1 MKNGPRQAQTGSK
14 TLKTTASG
22 SRDLL
27 CPIACVPDKQPKDG
41 RPMTSLPHVSPQPSL
56 TSSVGRGCIPGK
68 SGVMCHAR
76 PSARTSSLRRAKG
89 MPQSA
94 WLILAVLFAAG
105 VASAPLLAEEPEVNE
120 NELRSLLQRNFD
132 ASNAENL
139 EALMETIH
147 SDAPGRKS
155 FPREVADVFK
165 HTDIYTRLDEFKLKR
180 VDFKGTYAEARVVQ
194 TTVPKNEKDR
204 QSGNVHFQTNSAMLP
219 KHETV
224 WYQMAFQREANG
236 EWKIYKMV
244 WKPEPLPLREGDTKE
259 STAIEKRDDRPAKP
273 RGPSR

>member
-1 MKNGPRQAQTGSK
+1 MS
-14 TLKTTASG
+14 
-22 SRDLL
+22 
-27 CPIACVPDKQPKDG
+27 
-41 RPMTSLPHVSPQPSL
+41 
-56 TSSVGRGCIPGK
+56 
-68 SGVMCHAR
+68 
-76 PSARTSSLRRAKG
+76 
-89 MPQSA
+89 QSI
-94 WLILAVLFAAG
+94 WRILAVLFAAG
-105 VASAPLLAEEPEVNE
+105 MASAPLLAEEPEVNE

-165 HTDIYTRLDEFKLKR
+165 HTDIYTRMDEFELKR

-244 WKPEPLPLREGDTKE
+244 WKPEPLPLRESDAKE
-259 STAIEKRDDRPAKP
+259 SEALETRGDQPAKP

>member
-1 MKNGPRQAQTGSK
+1 MGAECIA
-14 TLKTTASG
+14 TTV
-22 SRDLL
+22 LI
-27 CPIACVPDKQPKDG
+27 PHPKDG
-41 RPMTSLPHVSPQPSL
+41 VPMTTLPHISPQPS
-56 TSSVGRGCIPGK
+56 SRSGFGRGFFPRK
-68 SGVMCHAR
+68 RSVLRYAR
-76 PSARTSSLRRAKG
+76 PGACASSLWHAKA
-89 MPQSA
+89 MTRNQC
-94 WLILAVLFAAG
+94 LILLVSLAAG
-105 VASAPLLAEEPEVNE
+105 VAAAPLPAEEPEVNV

-155 FPREVADVFK
+155 FPREVANVFK
-165 HTDIYTRLDEFKLKR
+165 HTDIYTRLDEFELKR
-180 VDFKGTYAEARVVQ
+180 VDFKGTYSEARVVQ

-204 QSGNVHFQTNSAMLP
+204 QSGNIHFQTNSGMLP

-244 WKPEPLPLREGDTKE
+244 WKPEPLPLREGAAKE
-259 STAIEKRDDRPAKP
+259 SPAVEE
-273 RGPSR
+273 RGGQPAQP